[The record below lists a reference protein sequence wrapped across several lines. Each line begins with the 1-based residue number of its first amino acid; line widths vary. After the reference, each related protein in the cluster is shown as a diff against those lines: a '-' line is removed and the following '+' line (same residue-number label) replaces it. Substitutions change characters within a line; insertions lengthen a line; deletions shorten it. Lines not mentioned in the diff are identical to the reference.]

1 MDFFRRKYGKCLIW
15 AVCALAAACGLIWL
29 SRSETGF
36 AQWYA
41 EYLFPVFPNT
51 IGRVLSVLPF
61 SVYEFVLYALISGF
75 LGFLAVLLWNL
86 FRCRTR
92 AKRLA
97 SGFFR
102 LLLWAAP
109 AVFLMLTLTCTI
121 NYGRTSFGEAAGYE
135 MRDSSADEL
144 EQLCE
149 ELAAQVNE
157 CASQI
162 PVNGEGGL
170 SLESID
176 LSGKTKAAMR
186 QLGEKYPSLSG
197 YYPNPKGV
205 AFSWGMSHLR
215 LTGMFSPF
223 TIEANYNRNIPDY
236 EIPYTVCHELAHL
249 KGWIRE
255 DEAGF
260 IAYLACRESQE
271 PTLQYSGTLNAL
283 SYAMNALYNAGR
295 RESYARIYDSL
306 PPQAKIDYRVSNRY
320 WKQFETKV
328 AEVSNT
334 LNDSYLKANAQSDGV
349 QSYGRMVD
357 LMLAERRSR

>member
-102 LLLWAAP
+102 LLLWAVP

-157 CASQI
+157 YASQI

-170 SLESID
+170 SLEQSM
-176 LSGKTKAAMR
+176 KTYEEGMALAA
-186 QLGEKYPSLSG
+186 QLEG
-197 YYPNPKGV
+197 
-205 AFSWGMSHLR
+205 
-215 LTGMFSPF
+215 
-223 TIEANYNRNIPDY
+223 
-236 EIPYTVCHELAHL
+236 
-249 KGWIRE
+249 
-255 DEAGF
+255 
-260 IAYLACRESQE
+260 
-271 PTLQYSGTLNAL
+271 
-283 SYAMNALYNAGR
+283 
-295 RESYARIYDSL
+295 
-306 PPQAKIDYRVSNRY
+306 
-320 WKQFETKV
+320 
-328 AEVSNT
+328 
-334 LNDSYLKANAQSDGV
+334 
-349 QSYGRMVD
+349 
-357 LMLAERRSR
+357 MLAEHRRRIEKIDPDTAEIETFEENENGVS